1 MGSRYDSR
9 TTVFSPEGRLF
20 QVEYAMQAIDNAGA
34 AVGILAEDGVVIAA
48 EKQSTSKLLAI
59 PKHSE
64 KLYMIDDHVACAVAG
79 LTADANVLISYLR
92 RVAQNYKLQFQEP
105 QPLEQLIQRVCDLKQ
120 GYTQFGGQR
129 PFGVSFL
136 YAGWDRH
143 FGFQLYQSNPSGN
156 YGGWKAT
163 AIGMNSQA
171 ATSLLK
177 KEYVEGCSID
187 EALELAVKVLNK
199 TMDTVT
205 PTPDKMEFS
214 VLKIDQTTGKLV
226 QHIMKNE
233 EVRILLDKVQK
244 EEKEEKEREE
254 AKMANP

>member
-34 AVGILAEDGVVIAA
+34 CVGILAADGVVIAV
-48 EKQSTSKLLAI
+48 EKKATSKLLA
-59 PKHSE
+59 PTKTSE
-64 KLYMIDDHVACAVAG
+64 KLYIIDDHVACAVAG
-79 LTADANVLISYLR
+79 LTSDANVLIAYLR
-92 RVAQNYKLQFQEP
+92 RVALNYKLTFQEP
-105 QPLEQLIQRVCDLKQ
+105 QPIEQLIQRVCDLKQ

-163 AIGMNSQA
+163 AIGANNQA

-177 KEYVEGCSID
+177 KEYKDDCSIQ
-187 EALELAVKVLNK
+187 EALELSVKVLNK
-199 TMDTVT
+199 TMDSVT

-214 VLKIDQTTGKLV
+214 VLKMEKGKLV
-226 QHIMKNE
+226 HHVMENE
-233 EVRILLDKVQK
+233 EVQTMLDKIIE
-244 EEKEEKEREE
+244 EEKEEKAREE
-254 AKMANP
+254 AKAK

>member
-34 AVGILAEDGVVIAA
+34 CVGLLAGDGVVIAA
-48 EKQSTSKLLAI
+48 EKKATSKLLA
-59 PKHSE
+59 PSKTSE

-79 LTADANVLISYLR
+79 LTSDANVLISYLR
-92 RVAQNYKLQFQEP
+92 RVAQNYKLQYQEP
-105 QPLEQLIQRVCDLKQ
+105 QPLEQLIMRVCDLKQ

-143 FGFQLYQSNPSGN
+143 YGFQLYQSNPSGN

-163 AIGMNSQA
+163 AIGANNQA

-177 KEYVEGCSID
+177 KEYKDDCSIE

-199 TMDTVT
+199 TMDSVT
-205 PTPDKMEFS
+205 PSADKMEFS
-214 VLKIDQTTGKLV
+214 VLRMDKDTGKLV
-226 QHIMKNE
+226 QHVMHDD
-233 EVRILLDKVQK
+233 EVQELLDKIIA
-244 EEKEEKEREE
+244 EEKEAEANAE
-254 AKMANP
+254 AKAA